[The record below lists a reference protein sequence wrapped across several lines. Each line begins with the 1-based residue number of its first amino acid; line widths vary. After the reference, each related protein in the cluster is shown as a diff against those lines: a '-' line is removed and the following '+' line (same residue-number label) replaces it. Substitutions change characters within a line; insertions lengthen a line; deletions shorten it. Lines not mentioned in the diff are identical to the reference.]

1 MEQRIADKRCDPA
14 CTEDDRK
21 LLVRVV
27 DRPELPIL
35 WNLNVGHA
43 TPRCIVPFGVEAV
56 VDVNQQCIRFADRSA
71 RSALRHETEYGS
83 LQQKTR
89 R

>member
-14 CTEDDRK
+14 CADDDRK

-71 RSALRHETEYGS
+71 RSAGARWNGI
-83 LQQKTR
+83 
-89 R
+89 